1 MIGRASE
8 RSLRSDGKGDD
19 PHPGRHPM
27 TALAQRLPLP
37 LRLALRELRG
47 GLRGFYVFIGCIA
60 LGVAAIAA
68 VGSVSRSL
76 VLGIS
81 EEGQAILGGDLSFS
95 RIHQPFDPE
104 IRAWLDTLGEVS
116 EIATLRAMARTPD
129 GEAQTLIEL
138 KAVDD
143 AYPLFGAFE
152 VDGGG
157 NLHDLIARRDGRA
170 GLVADAGLAERLG
183 IGVGDPVSIGNAEFA
198 LTGLIALEPDR
209 LGSGLGW
216 GPRVVI
222 STEALES
229 TGLIQPGSLV
239 RWHDRLALAGD
250 ASAADVAAIEEQ
262 AKERFPEA
270 GWRIRD
276 RNDAAPGLKDQIFR
290 FTMFLTLVGLT
301 ALVVGGVGVANAVS
315 AYLDGRRDTIATLK
329 SLGAGGG
336 LIFRSY
342 LAEILLLAC
351 GAIAVG
357 IAAGALTP
365 WLAGSALAGI
375 LPVADAVPGL
385 YPVVL
390 VQALAYGAL
399 IALAFAL
406 WPLGRAREIPA
417 TALYREHVAA
427 LAVRPRPVYVAALAV
442 VLLALVG
449 LTVGLAYEP
458 FIAIGF
464 VGGTIAAFVVLRL
477 VGSGIMALA
486 RRFPRSRW
494 IELRLATAAIHRPG
508 AVTPSV
514 VLSLGLGLTL
524 LVTIALIDGNL
535 TRQLTVALPDRAPS
549 FFFLDIPRADAG
561 RFRETVAAT
570 APGGEIEEVPML
582 RGRFVSLKGIPVGE
596 YAAPEEASWV
606 LRGDRGITYADQPPD
621 DTTVTEGAWWPAGYD
636 GPPLVSFADE
646 LAGELGLSVGDEI
659 EVNVLGRTF
668 KAEIANLR
676 TVDWTSLSINF
687 VMVFS
692 ANTFTGAPH
701 MVLATVTMPGG
712 AESATELAV
721 MREVTRNF
729 PTVTSVR
736 VREALET
743 VNGLVRR
750 LAWAVRAA
758 SGLTIA
764 AGILVLAG
772 ALAASHRHR
781 IHDAVVLKTLGATRR
796 RLIGAYVLEFA
807 IIGIVTAIFALIAG
821 SVAAM
826 IVVERVMELDFVFL
840 PLVAVSAVGGAL
852 VLTVGLGLAGT
863 WRVLGRKP
871 AAYLR
876 DL

>member
-1 MIGRASE
+1 MTDAAAS
-8 RSLRSDGKGDD
+8 GGPD
-19 PHPGRHPM
+19 P
-27 TALAQRLPLP
+27 LAAIARRLPLP
-37 LRLALRELRG
+37 LRFALRELRG

-60 LGVAAIAA
+60 LGVAAIAS

-76 VLGIS
+76 VNGIS
-81 EEGQAILGGDLSFS
+81 EEGQAILGGDLTFS
-95 RIHQPFDPE
+95 VIHRQLEADQLTY
-104 IRAWLDTLGEVS
+104 LDSLGRVS

-129 GEAQTLIEL
+129 SGAQTLIEL
-138 KAVDD
+138 KAVDG
-143 AYPLFGAFE
+143 AYPLFGTFE
-152 VDGGG
+152 IEGDGEAAGG
-157 NLHDLIARRDGRA
+157 DLHDLISATGEKP

-183 IGVGDPVSIGNAEFA
+183 IEVGDAVSIGNAEFV
-198 LTGLIALEPDR
+198 LNGLIAREPDR

-222 STEALES
+222 STEALEA
-229 TGLIQPGSLV
+229 TGLVQPGSLV
-239 RWHDRLALAGD
+239 RWRYRVALPEP
-250 ASAADVAAIEEQ
+250 ASESDVAA
-262 AKERFPEA
+262 AKTQTQEKYPDA

-276 RNDAAPGLKDQIFR
+276 RSNAAPGLRDQIYR

-315 AYLDGRRDTIATLK
+315 AYLDGRRGTIATLK

-336 LIFRSY
+336 MIFRSY
-342 LAEILLLAC
+342 LAEILLLALA
-351 GAIAVG
+351 AILIGLIV
-357 IAAGALTP
+357 GALTP
-365 WLAGSALAGI
+365 WLAGSALASV
-375 LPVADAVPGL
+375 LPVADAVPGV
-385 YPVVL
+385 YPAKL
-390 VQALAYGAL
+390 LQALAYGVL

-406 WPLGRAREIPA
+406 WPLGRAREVPA

-427 LAVRPRPVYVAALAV
+427 VRARPRFVYIAALAAI
-442 VLLALVG
+442 LLALIG

-458 FIAIGF
+458 FMAALF
-464 VGGTIAAFVVLRL
+464 VGGTVAAFVVLRL
-477 VGSGIMALA
+477 VGVGIMALA
-486 RRFPRSRW
+486 RRIPHSRW
-494 IELRLATAAIHRPG
+494 LEWRLAVAAIHRPG

-549 FFFLDIPRADAG
+549 FFFLDIPRGDAEA
-561 RFRETVAAT
+561 FRETVSAT
-570 APGGEIEEVPML
+570 VPDGRVEEVPML
-582 RGRFVSLKGIPVGE
+582 RGRFVSLKGIPVAD
-596 YAAPEEASWV
+596 YPAPPEAGWV
-606 LRGDRGITYADQPPD
+606 LRGDRGITYSETPPENGRI
-621 DTTVTEGAWWPAGYD
+621 VAGEWWPSDYD

-646 LAGELGLSVGDEI
+646 IAGELGLAIGDEV
-659 EVNVLGRTF
+659 EVNVLGRPITA
-668 KAEIANLR
+668 KIANLR

-692 ANTFTGAPH
+692 PNTFAGAPH
-701 MVLATVTMPGG
+701 MVLATVTMPEG
-712 AESATELAV
+712 ARSDSELAV
-721 MREVTRNF
+721 MREVTRAF

-736 VREALET
+736 VKEALDT
-743 VNGLVRR
+743 INSLVRR

-807 IIGIVTAIFALIAG
+807 LVGAVTAVFALAAG
-821 SVAAM
+821 TIAAM
-826 IVVERVMELDFVFL
+826 IVIEQVMELDFAFL
-840 PLVAVSAVGGAL
+840 PLVAVGAVGGAL